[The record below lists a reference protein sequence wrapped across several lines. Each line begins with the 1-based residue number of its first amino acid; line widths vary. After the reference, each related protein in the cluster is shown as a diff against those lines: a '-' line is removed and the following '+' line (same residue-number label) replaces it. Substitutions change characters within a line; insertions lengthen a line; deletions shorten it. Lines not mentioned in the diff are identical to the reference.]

1 MIRGLRLAL
10 AQCVSGTFFLLRVL
24 RLLRPIVF
32 NVPTKRDVVPH
43 ILVSLPS
50 LKV

>member
-10 AQCVSGTFFLLRVL
+10 AQCVSGTFVASCFLG
-24 RLLRPIVF
+24 LLRPVVF